1 MNELLLELFS
11 EEIPARMQVKAA
23 ESLLETLLK
32 ELQKLRIEYS
42 NAQYFV
48 TPRRITLYVNNI
60 PSQLPEQI
68 IEKKGPKVDA
78 KHEAIEGFLRSV
90 GLKKEELSIID
101 GCFYA
106 NKLEAAKQTSSILQN
121 IIEQALVSFTWPK
134 SMRLSG
140 ESRSRWV
147 RPLRNILCLFD
158 NKILPVSFASLQANN
173 YSFGHRFMAPEK
185 LEINSFIDYK
195 NKMEKAFVLLSD
207 KEREK
212 IIISRAQE
220 LAKEKGLNVILET
233 NLLNE
238 VVGLIEYPNI
248 LLGTIEP
255 QFMELPKEV
264 LVSAMKN
271 HQRYFYLEDNNGNI
285 APYFI
290 FVSNIKL
297 QNDSSIIAGN
307 EKVLKARFSDAK
319 FFWEQDLKIPYSQN
333 LAKLAKMTFH
343 SKLGNMFD
351 KTNRI
356 IALAEFIADKIQ
368 FTNKILVK
376 KAALLA
382 KTDLVS
388 EMVGEFPELQ
398 GTIGKYYAQQA
409 GEEKEVALAIEEHY
423 RPIDNEDTGNISLLG
438 TIIAISDKLDSIIGL
453 WIAGEKPTSSK
464 DPFALRRAAL
474 GIIKL
479 IKYHQLD
486 LSLKS
491 LLETAISNYNLEVS
505 DSINNEITIFFNDRL
520 KYYLKAEGFRHD
532 LIMASLATNSD
543 NIYNSIEK
551 LIQLQ
556 EFMKTKDSGKML
568 FSIKRVLNILDNSKP
583 NLEVKLELLQPVE
596 QALYNKFLISKP
608 TLEGILE
615 LSDTINKFFDDV
627 LVNDSNLELK
637 QNRLNLLYN
646 VAYLSKKI
654 ADFNLIEEI

>member
-1 MNELLLELFS
+1 MNELLLELLS

-32 ELQKLRIEYS
+32 ELQKLKIEYS
-42 NAQYFV
+42 DAKFFV
-48 TPRRITLYVNNI
+48 TPRRITLYVSNI

-68 IEKKGPKVDA
+68 IEKKGPKIDA

-106 NKLEAAKQTSSILQN
+106 NKLEAAKPTSSVLQN
-121 IIEQALVSFTWPK
+121 IIEQILVSFTWPK

-140 ESRSRWV
+140 EDRSRWV
-147 RPLRNILCLFD
+147 RPLRNILCLFA
-158 NKILPVSFASLQANN
+158 NNILPVEFASLQANN
-173 YSFGHRFMAPEK
+173 YSFGHRFMAPDK
-185 LEINSFIDYK
+185 LEINSFVDYK
-195 NKMEKAFVLLSD
+195 NKMEKAFVLLSSE
-207 KEREK
+207 ERKK
-212 IIISRAQE
+212 IIVSKAQE

-238 VVGLIEYPNI
+238 VVGLVEYPNI

-285 APYFI
+285 SPYFI
-290 FVSNIKL
+290 FVANIKL
-297 QNDSSIIAGN
+297 QNDLSIIAGN

-319 FFWEQDLKIPYSQN
+319 FFWEQDLKTPHSQN

-343 SKLGNMFD
+343 NKLGNMFD
-351 KTNRI
+351 KTNRV
-356 IALAEFIADKIQ
+356 IALAEFISSKIK
-368 FTNKILVK
+368 FTNQILVK
-376 KAALLA
+376 KAALLS

-423 RPIDNEDTGNISLLG
+423 RPIDNEDKGNISLLG
-438 TIIAISDKLDSIIGL
+438 AIIAISDKLDSIVGL

-486 LSLKS
+486 LSLSS

-505 DSINNEITIFFNDRL
+505 SAINSEITDFFNDRL

-543 NIYNSIEK
+543 NINYSIEK
-551 LIQLQ
+551 LSQLQ
-556 EFMKTKDSGKML
+556 KFMESEDSKKLL
-568 FSIKRVLNILDNSKP
+568 FAIKRILNILANSKP
-583 NLEVKLELLQPVE
+583 HLEIKIELLKPVE
-596 QALYNKFLISKP
+596 QALYDKALITPPS
-608 TLEGILE
+608 LEGL
-615 LSDTINKFFDDV
+615 LQLVDNINQFFDEV

-646 VAYLSKKI
+646 ISCLSKKI